1 MGPIHLFEVASRA
14 NHWLTVRQSTIAQ
27 NVANA
32 NTPGFKAQDVKPFE
46 STLETMSLA
55 MTSTRAMHM
64 TPAVSADARTEVAP
78 NEAGEVLHS
87 GNTVNLES
95 EMSKAS
101 EVNRAYA
108 LNTSVL
114 KAFHRMLMA
123 SSKV

>member
-1 MGPIHLFEVASRA
+1 MGPIHLFDVASRV
-14 NHWLTVRQSTIAQ
+14 NHWLTVRQSAIAQ

-32 NTPGFKAQDVKPFE
+32 NTPGFKAQDVKPFA
-46 STLETMSLA
+46 STLEAMSLA
-55 MTSTRAMHM
+55 MASTRAGHM
-64 TPAVSADARTEVAP
+64 AYAPTADARTQIDPDE
-78 NEAGEVLHS
+78 GTQVLHS

-114 KAFHRMLMA
+114 KAFHRMLMTSA
-123 SSKV
+123 KG

>member
-1 MGPIHLFEVASRA
+1 MGPIHLFDVASRV
-14 NHWLTVRQSTIAQ
+14 NHWLTVRQSAIAQ

-46 STLETMSLA
+46 STLEAMSLA
-55 MTSTRAMHM
+55 MASPRPGHM
-64 TPAVSADARTEVAP
+64 TYTPAAGARTQVNPEEGA
-78 NEAGEVLHS
+78 EVLHS

-95 EMSKAS
+95 EMSKAG

-114 KAFHRMLMA
+114 KAFHRMLMTSA
-123 SSKV
+123 KG